1 MMVAKRVS
9 RREFLRLATIAVGG
23 IALAGTGLACAPIKT
38 PEVEPL
44 DHHHGEE
51 NPMNERILVTYATMS
66 GTTAQIAAAVA
77 DTLASRGFSVDVK
90 PVKENPS
97 LQGYQYVVI
106 GSAVRCSKWLG
117 EAVKFASKNQAQLNS
132 IPVALFSA
140 HLWNLGEDE
149 TSRAAREAYTAELRQ
164 LLPGAQEAFFAGAID
179 LAKLSFFD
187 RMGLQ
192 AGAKD
197 AGISLDDHRDWDQI
211 RAWANAIFA

>member
-1 MMVAKRVS
+1 MVAKRVS
-9 RREFLRLATIAVGG
+9 RREFVRLATIAVGG
-23 IALAGTGLACAPIKT
+23 IALAGGGFACAPIKM
-38 PEVEPL
+38 PAVEPL
-44 DHHHGEE
+44 DHHNGEE

-66 GTTAQIAAAVA
+66 GTTAQIAAAIA

-97 LQGYQYVVI
+97 LQSYQYVVI
-106 GSAVRCSKWLG
+106 GSAIRCSKWLG
-117 EAVKFASKNQAQLNS
+117 EAVKFVKKNQAQLNG

-149 TSRAAREAYTAELRQ
+149 ASRAEREAYTAELRQ

-187 RMGLQ
+187 RAGLQ

-197 AGISLDDHRDWDQI
+197 AGISLDDQRDWDQI